1 MVNGQQIYDQLFHR
15 SRLQNQSTCNRK
27 SCQHFHTPHGQ
38 EGYRYQYQPGASH
51 LMKRSCQQH
60 TDHIRNPPFFH
71 QKRQCDTK
79 QHTHGKSLPESG
91 DQIDIDQDRKGQK
104 ESCRLPSDKPVQE
117 PMKQQHFGQSQHCNH
132 NLERQSCRLKRP
144 AKQPPANLRIKS
156 TDISFGQV
164 DHRRDRLID
173 CLIGRIIRALSEA
186 QAHAC
191 RRQ

>member
-1 MVNGQQIYDQLFHR
+1 
-15 SRLQNQSTCNRK
+15 
-27 SCQHFHTPHGQ
+27 
-38 EGYRYQYQPGASH
+38 
-51 LMKRSCQQH
+51 MKRSCQQH

-91 DQIDIDQDRKGQK
+91 NQIDIDQDRKGQK

-117 PMKQQHFGQSQHCNH
+117 SMKQQHFGQSQHCNH

-173 CLIGRIIRALSEA
+173 CLIGRIIRALSEGA
-186 QAHAC
+186 GTRMPSSVTSSFHTALYCAPATGIPPHLQLPVSEIILNTDS
-191 RRQ
+191 